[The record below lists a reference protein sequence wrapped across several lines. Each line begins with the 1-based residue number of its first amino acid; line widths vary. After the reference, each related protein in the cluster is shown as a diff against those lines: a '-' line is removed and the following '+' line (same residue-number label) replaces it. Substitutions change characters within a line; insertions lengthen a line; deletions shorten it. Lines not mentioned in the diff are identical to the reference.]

1 MNVQETK
8 EQLIAELIRLAFA
21 EEYRR
26 WRPYDFMLHSGYG
39 NGEEPADR
47 ERRRRI
53 GRCRNG

>member
-21 EEYRR
+21 E
-26 WRPYDFMLHSGYG
+26 DIGDGDHTTLCCI
-39 NGEEPADR
+39 PAT
-47 ERRRRI
+47 EMGKRRRI